1 VKDIKRQT
9 KPPAKKT
16 EIGRTLLDMMDD
28 SEMAMLHLEEYP
40 VYLQVPFCLGRKG
53 CVDVLDRCV
62 VMMET
67 SNFIYATEIIL
78 RLGLGGCLGDFD
90 GNETKEVKEAS
101 FTNRLVRLLKDQEPR
116 TRKAVV
122 SILWKICVQSFS
134 PFFRFGQTKK
144 HNKSQIWVE
153 EKEKAT
159 KKAGE
164 EEQQQQQGSG
174 GAKNIAR
181 NLLGLKRIPSA
192 KNETKTG
199 TGAELVNRIV
209 AMLKDNHASVQDDAI
224 DAMKQLADIS
234 TSLLTQDQRHF
245 FLNELLPIGTL
256 PLPLSLFSLVL
267 FFIFYVCIKLLCINV
282 YLLVEDAGEI
292 SDGGG
297 LTEWRHLVNSAI
309 SVMKTFDLYEW
320 LMRWLSHDQ
329 PGIRLLVFT
338 ALGLLGYPLV
348 ETKQK
353 LDPMRR
359 ASSWVC
365 LPPPTPIGHISN
377 SLSIGVRTTLRGLC
391 TDFTSG
397 ICGICKITQ
406 RQRRHL
412 HNRSNNNTRKG
423 QNRRR
428 RGHRRGHLLDASL
441 QGDRLSCLR
450 RGGGKVSRP
459 RLDDEPPQ
467 VQSSVHP

>member
-1 VKDIKRQT
+1 MGQIRFSHILRARACEGLVKDIKRQT

-234 TSLLTQDQRHF
+234 TSLLTQDQQHF
-245 FLNELLPIGTL
+245 FLNELLPIGMQL
-256 PLPLSLFSLVL
+256 HLYSLL
-267 FFIFYVCIKLLCINV
+267 FILFLFLLTFIF
-282 YLLVEDAGEI
+282 
-292 SDGGG
+292 
-297 LTEWRHLVNSAI
+297 
-309 SVMKTFDLYEW
+309 
-320 LMRWLSHDQ
+320 
-329 PGIRLLVFT
+329 
-338 ALGLLGYPLV
+338 
-348 ETKQK
+348 
-353 LDPMRR
+353 
-359 ASSWVC
+359 
-365 LPPPTPIGHISN
+365 
-377 SLSIGVRTTLRGLC
+377 
-391 TDFTSG
+391 
-397 ICGICKITQ
+397 
-406 RQRRHL
+406 
-412 HNRSNNNTRKG
+412 
-423 QNRRR
+423 
-428 RGHRRGHLLDASL
+428 
-441 QGDRLSCLR
+441 
-450 RGGGKVSRP
+450 
-459 RLDDEPPQ
+459 
-467 VQSSVHP
+467 